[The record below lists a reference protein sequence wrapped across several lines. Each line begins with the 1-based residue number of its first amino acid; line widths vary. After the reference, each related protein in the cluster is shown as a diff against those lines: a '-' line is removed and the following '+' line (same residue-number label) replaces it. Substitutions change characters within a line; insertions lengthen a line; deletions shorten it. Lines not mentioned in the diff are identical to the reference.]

1 MRVREKITKASIER
15 HLKNAKVTEL
25 KDDKTPLLLRINAG
39 RTQCSCLAE
48 YNKEG
53 KTKRK
58 KIGVCVE
65 PFKNINA
72 IRANAINIVADLLND
87 ASASCDHFENVEQL
101 LNWYIDNQSVNHE
114 IKDST
119 KAGNVSA
126 VSKHLI
132 PKLGDLAIKEL
143 TPAALNDLFVQ
154 PMLIENKQLSTIQK
168 YFKVLKEAF
177 SRASDLKILE
187 VNPLATTAFSDYIK
201 TKILPK
207 QGKLPTS
214 KLVQTVAAIKLGPK
228 QSYLYLMLMLC
239 YGTRKMETANI
250 RYDWFALE
258 DKPVLLIPAD
268 VTKTKE
274 PLTLPV
280 TTFVLEAIADH
291 QNNQKLNGY
300 KGIYLFP
307 ENFGCMSDNAAHDLV
322 LAVSKGE
329 WTAHDLRKL
338 ARSCW
343 AEMNVDYVVGEKLI
357 NHSLGKLGNTYIQT
371 DLEERKR
378 VAIENW
384 HARLSQLLS
393 AVSSDTMPTQPD
405 FSAYLKSA

>member
-1 MRVREKITKASIER
+1 MRVREKITKASVER

-25 KDDKTPLLLRINAG
+25 KDDKTPLLLRIG
-39 RTQCSCLAE
+39 KSRTKGSWFVEFNTQ
-48 YNKEG
+48 G
-53 KTKRK
+53 KTKRE
-58 KIGVCVE
+58 KIGIYPVV
-65 PFKNINA
+65 NVDALRTRLDGIM
-72 IRANAINIVADLLND
+72 ADLLNAD
-87 ASASCDHFENVEQL
+87 TASCDHFENVAQL

-126 VSKHLI
+126 VGKHLI

-143 TPAALNDLFVQ
+143 TPAALNDAFVQ

-177 SRASDLKILE
+177 SRASDLKMLE

-214 KLVQTVAAIKLGPK
+214 KLSHTVAAIKLGPR
-228 QSYLYLMLMLC
+228 QSYLYLLLMLC

-280 TTFVLEAIADH
+280 TAFVLEAIADH

-300 KGIYLFP
+300 TGVYLFP
-307 ENFGCMSDNAAHDLV
+307 EKFGCMSEKTAHDLV
-322 LAVSKGE
+322 IAVSKGE

-378 VAIENW
+378 VAIEKW

-405 FSAYLKSA
+405 FSAYLKNA

>member
-1 MRVREKITKASIER
+1 MRVREKITKASVER

-25 KDDKTPLLLRINAG
+25 KDDKTPLLLRIG
-39 RTQCSCLAE
+39 KSRTKGSWFVEFNTQ
-48 YNKEG
+48 G
-53 KTKRK
+53 KTKRE
-58 KIGVCVE
+58 KIGIYPVVNVGALR
-65 PFKNINA
+65 PRLDGIM
-72 IRANAINIVADLLND
+72 ADLLND
-87 ASASCDHFENVEQL
+87 DCASCDHFESVAQL

-126 VSKHLI
+126 VGKHLI

-143 TPAALNDLFVQ
+143 TPAALNDAFVQ

-177 SRASDLKILE
+177 SRASDLKMLE

-214 KLVQTVAAIKLGPK
+214 KLAQTVAAIKLGPK
-228 QSYLYLMLMLC
+228 QSYLYLLLMLC

-280 TTFVLEAIADH
+280 TPFVLNAIADH
-291 QNNQKLNGY
+291 QNTQKQNGY
-300 KGIYLFP
+300 TGVYLFP
-307 ENFGCMSDNAAHDLV
+307 ERFGCMSEKTAHDLV
-322 LAVSKGE
+322 IAVSKGG

-378 VAIENW
+378 VAIEKW

-405 FSAYLKSA
+405 FSAYLKNA

>member
-25 KDDKTPLLLRINAG
+25 KDDKTPLLLRISTS
-39 RTQCSCLAE
+39 RTKGSWFVEFNTQ
-48 YNKEG
+48 G
-53 KTKRK
+53 KTKRE
-58 KIGVCVE
+58 KIGIYPVV
-65 PFKNINA
+65 NVGALRTRLDGIM
-72 IRANAINIVADLLND
+72 ADLLND
-87 ASASCDHFENVEQL
+87 DSASCDHFENVAQL
-101 LNWYIDNQSVNHE
+101 LTWYIDNQSVNHE

-132 PKLGDLAIKEL
+132 PKLGDIAIKAL

-177 SRASDLKILE
+177 SRASDLKMLE

-214 KLVQTVAAIKLGPK
+214 KLSQTVAAIKLGPK
-228 QSYLYLMLMLC
+228 QSYLYLLLMLC

-280 TTFVLEAIADH
+280 TAFVLEAIADH
-291 QNNQKLNGY
+291 QNNQKQNGY
-300 KGIYLFP
+300 TGVYLFP
-307 ENFGCMSDNAAHDLV
+307 ERLGCMSEKTAHDLV

>member
-25 KDDKTPLLLRINAG
+25 KDDKTPLLLRISTS
-39 RTQCSCLAE
+39 RTKGSWFVEFNTQ
-48 YNKEG
+48 G
-53 KTKRK
+53 KTKRE
-58 KIGVCVE
+58 KIGIYPVV
-65 PFKNINA
+65 NVDALRTRLDGIM
-72 IRANAINIVADLLND
+72 ADLLND
-87 ASASCDHFENVEQL
+87 DSASCDHFESVAEL
-101 LNWYIDNQSVNHE
+101 LTWYIDNQSANHE

-132 PKLGDLAIKEL
+132 PKLGGLAIKAL
-143 TPAALNDLFVQ
+143 TPAALNDSFVQ

-177 SRASDLKILE
+177 SRASDLKMLE

-214 KLVQTVAAIKLGPK
+214 KLAQTVAAIKLGPK
-228 QSYLYLMLMLC
+228 QSYLYLLLMLC

-250 RYDWFALE
+250 RYDWFSLE
-258 DKPVLLIPAD
+258 GKPVLLIPAD

-274 PLTLPV
+274 PLTMPL
-280 TTFVLEAIADH
+280 TSFVLEAIAEH
-291 QNNQKLNGY
+291 QNNQSQNGY
-300 KGIYLFP
+300 KGVYLFP
-307 ENFGCMSDNAAHDLV
+307 EKFGCISDNTAHDLV
-322 LAVSKGE
+322 IAVSKGE

-371 DLEERKR
+371 DLEDRKR
-378 VAIENW
+378 VAIEGW